1 MKKIFLLLLLSLCL
15 VSAFSQNNVTLE
27 KGLTEIVKYLE
38 ERIPKGTKL
47 AILNLRSQSP
57 QLSEYVMEELTISF
71 VDRNYFTIVERSLLE
86 LVQQELNFQLS
97 GEVSDETAQS
107 IGKKLGAQSIVSG
120 SIEPVGDIYRMRVR
134 VIAVESGA
142 IQGGRAVN
150 ILRDRILTSL
160 SGTVQQNTNTPSPQS
175 GNTMPRSPQGSN
187 SAPSP
192 SETGGSGNRVS
203 LPDYLLN

>member
-1 MKKIFLLLLLSLCL
+1 MKKIFCLILLSMCL
-15 VSAFSQNNVTLE
+15 VSAFSQNTVPLE
-27 KGLTEIVKYLE
+27 KGLAEIVKYLE

-47 AILNLRSQSP
+47 AVLSLRSQSP
-57 QLSEYVMEELTISF
+57 QLSEYVMEELTIHF

-107 IGKKLGAQSIVSG
+107 IGRKLGAQSIVYG
-120 SIEPVGDIYRMRVR
+120 SIEQVGDIYRLRVR

-150 ILRDRILTSL
+150 IQRDRILTSL
-160 SGTVQQNTNTPSPQS
+160 SGTASQNSQQ
-175 GNTMPRSPQGSN
+175 SPQGS
-187 SAPSP
+187 SST
-192 SETGGSGNRVS
+192 SSQSGDGGSGSRVS